1 MRQVRAGRV
10 VMSLDSTDLLNRR
23 HIRESVKD
31 GKLLTKY
38 PDINERELEF
48 GDIII
53 YRNALS
59 KRSREI
65 LRRECSEDGDADV
78 VINKTADLKED
89 GMTDTRAEVE
99 KGVINNRAEVEKGV
113 INNRAEVE
121 KDEVK
126 EAEVGSLSDS
136 VWTGSND
143 SACGVEDTTI
153 VIVTY
158 GNGVPTS
165 LEAIDRYYETISL
178 PLSSSSSSSSES
190 ISSHCLSPD
199 EFHTS
204 STSST
209 QSKWS
214 NREIISL
221 VDCPCISTFPTQ
233 LSKFLQSCPS
243 LHSVIFADVC
253 KLNAGMPLSMFAITL
268 QNEGMFASQK
278 NITWLAIGGANTY
291 NPLGG
296 TLTFL
301 NSDDVTD
308 AINIMID
315 RKKEATERK

>member
-1 MRQVRAGRV
+1 MLFR
-10 VMSLDSTDLLNRR
+10 S
-23 HIRESVKD
+23 
-31 GKLLTKY
+31 
-38 PDINERELEF
+38 
-48 GDIII
+48 III

-59 KRSREI
+59 KKSREI

-78 VINKTADLKED
+78 VINKTAELEEY

-99 KGVINNRAEVEKGV
+99 KGVIKNRAEVEKDGVIEAEVEKGV

-121 KDEVK
+121 KDGVKEAEVEKDGVK

-178 PLSSSSSSSSES
+178 PLSSSSSSSES

-221 VDCPCISTFPTQ
+221 VYYPILYLSPIVYYPFLCLSPCICHPI
-233 LSKFLQSCPS
+233 FL
-243 LHSVIFADVC
+243 
-253 KLNAGMPLSMFAITL
+253 
-268 QNEGMFASQK
+268 
-278 NITWLAIGGANTY
+278 
-291 NPLGG
+291 
-296 TLTFL
+296 
-301 NSDDVTD
+301 
-308 AINIMID
+308 
-315 RKKEATERK
+315 